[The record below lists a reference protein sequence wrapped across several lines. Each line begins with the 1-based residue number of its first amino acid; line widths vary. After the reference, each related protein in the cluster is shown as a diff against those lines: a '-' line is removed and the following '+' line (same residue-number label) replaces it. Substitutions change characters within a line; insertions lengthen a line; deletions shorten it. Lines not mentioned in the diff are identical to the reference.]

1 MSPIQVKATSV
12 AFAVFAQEPLDERR
26 IVAHPLFVAV
36 IAIDEDDQV
45 GGMEIYFCAL
55 VVACWSAHAA
65 HFVTID
71 RQPVDVDDAASDS
84 LVRFTLCPV

>member
-1 MSPIQVKATSV
+1 MKNNFLSPSSFFLSASIVTDTSKATSV

-45 GGMEIYFCAL
+45 GGMEIYFVRSL
-55 VVACWSAHAA
+55 
-65 HFVTID
+65 
-71 RQPVDVDDAASDS
+71 S
-84 LVRFTLCPV
+84 LVGVPTPPTSSR